1 MFRMFRI
8 SPSGHVE
15 KGAVCSRR
23 FQISLQIP
31 SATRACL
38 CSSRRNYAL
47 FCAGK
52 LARRFA
58 GGIIKMYLAL
68 LTDWQDR
75 GDETIPEYG
84 SRHAFGDGIDPPKAQ
99 TDR

>member
-1 MFRMFRI
+1 MHYF
-8 SPSGHVE
+8 
-15 KGAVCSRR
+15 
-23 FQISLQIP
+23 
-31 SATRACL
+31 
-38 CSSRRNYAL
+38 
-47 FCAGK
+47 
-52 LARRFA
+52 ARESWPGDFA
-58 GGIIKMYLAL
+58 GDIIRMYLAL

>member
-1 MFRMFRI
+1 
-8 SPSGHVE
+8 
-15 KGAVCSRR
+15 
-23 FQISLQIP
+23 
-31 SATRACL
+31 
-38 CSSRRNYAL
+38 
-47 FCAGK
+47 

-58 GGIIKMYLAL
+58 GDIIKMYLAL

>member
-1 MFRMFRI
+1 MWRRAPFARADSKSACKFRPPRE
-8 SPSGHVE
+8 H
-15 KGAVCSRR
+15 AC
-23 FQISLQIP
+23 
-31 SATRACL
+31 ARADAIMH
-38 CSSRRNYAL
+38 Y
-47 FCAGK
+47 F
-52 LARRFA
+52 ARESWPGDFA
-58 GGIIKMYLAL
+58 GDIIRMYLAL